1 LLRAWRDASTDGI
14 MPTAFFKVVGSRIRL
29 FTLAVMIEVGRSND
43 REKDTPGEAFRAIDE
58 LARQKKGREEGS
70 DRYFGDLRRPGLE
83 HAYLAEFSGHPE
95 GVRSGRIRRGPEVV
109 AVACAEICRCAG
121 YQYGCV

>member
-1 LLRAWRDASTDGI
+1 
-14 MPTAFFKVVGSRIRL
+14 KVVGSTIKL
-29 FTLAVMIEVGRSND
+29 FTIADMNEVGRSND
-43 REKDTPGEAFRAIDE
+43 REKDTTGEAVRAIDE

-83 HAYLAEFSGHPE
+83 HAYLEEFAGHPE
-95 GVRSGRIRRGPEVV
+95 DVRSGRIRRGPEVV